1 MNYKFLLIFILS
13 FTLLSCDREEV
24 SELFGIG
31 QTITVLNAEGESIPA
46 DISIEG
52 DQINLSLT
60 PAEQRIII
68 NFLAD
73 SPTRIEVNKN
83 PTWVTY
89 QIDGNVLTLDI
100 DEFGYA
106 PEGAR
111 TDELSVK
118 VSADGY
124 KSRIIDF
131 FITQTIATY
140 EQMIEKENK
149 AIEDFLNTKEVAEWP
164 EDNNIITG
172 SRSPFYKLGDS
183 GVYMSVISKGNYEY
197 KANERVYF
205 RFDYYDLFTYLKT
218 GFLGTPGGN
227 LSNPSAST
235 TFFLY
240 QSLTHPY
247 GLGVELPLNY
257 GIAGGGEVYLIVPS
271 QKSFVPA
278 KVTPFLYHVKYEN
291 PGAVMKKISVQ

>member
-1 MNYKFLLIFILS
+1 MNYKFLLILILS
-13 FTLLSCDREEV
+13 LSLFSCDREEA
-24 SELFGIG
+24 SELLGIG
-31 QTITVLNAEGESIPA
+31 QSIAVLNDKGESIPA

-52 DQINLSLT
+52 EQVSLSLT
-60 PAEQRIII
+60 PEEQSIII
-68 NFLAD
+68 KFLVD
-73 SPTRIEVNKN
+73 SPIRIEVNKN
-83 PTWVTY
+83 PTWVAY
-89 QIDGNVLTLDI
+89 KIDGNVLTLDI

-131 FITQTIATY
+131 FITQAIATY

-149 AIEDFLNTKEVAEWP
+149 AIEDFLSTKEVAEWP
-164 EDNNIITG
+164 DDNNIISG
-172 SRSPFYKLGDS
+172 SRAPFYKLGDS

-197 KANERVYF
+197 DANERVYF

-218 GFLGTPGGN
+218 GFLGTPDGN
-227 LSNPSAST
+227 LSNPSASIS
-235 TFFLY
+235 FFLY
-240 QSLTHPY
+240 QSQTHPY

-257 GIAGGGEVYLIVPS
+257 GIGGGGEVYLIVPS

-278 KVTPFLYHVKYEN
+278 KVTPFLYHVKYDN
-291 PGAVMKKISVQ
+291 PDNSIK